1 MAEPETELEFLPA
14 WGLSKGTE
22 REVEPAALPVPVSR
36 GWAFGDGR
44 GAGVRVCI
52 LDSGI
57 EPDHPLVGGVQRS
70 VAVERA
76 GNGDLGVIGDES
88 GDVAGHGTA
97 CAGIIRALAPDVELI
112 SVRVL
117 GKDIN
122 GTFDALRAGFDW
134 AIEERFELLNLSLSV
149 RKREFVAELCELAD
163 RAAHQGTVAVC
174 SAHNSPIESYPWR
187 FASVVS
193 VACHDEEDPELVY
206 YNPTPP
212 VEFFARGVGVPVAW
226 IGGGTIRATG
236 NSFATPHVTGLLAR
250 IRAAHPTLT
259 TFELK
264 TVLYRIAANVR

>member
-1 MAEPETELEFLPA
+1 MAEPEPEREFLPA
-14 WGLSKGTE
+14 WGLSKGAE
-22 REVEPAALPVPVSR
+22 REIEPAALPGGLSR
-36 GWAFGDGR
+36 AWAFGDGR

-57 EPDHPLVGGVQRS
+57 EAAHPLVGSVQSS
-70 VAVERA
+70 VAVERCD
-76 GNGDLGVIGDES
+76 NGDLGVVGDTS

-97 CAGIIRALAPDVELI
+97 CAGIVRALAPEVELV

-122 GTFDALRAGFDW
+122 GTFDALRAGLDW

-149 RKREFVAELCELAD
+149 RRREFVAELCELAD
-163 RAAHQGTVAVC
+163 RAAHQGTIVVC

-193 VACHDEEDPELVY
+193 VACHDEDDPELVY

-226 IGGGTIRATG
+226 VGGGTIRATG

-250 IRAAHPTLT
+250 IRSAHPTLT
-259 TFELK
+259 PFELK

>member
-1 MAEPETELEFLPA
+1 MTEPGDGRLEFLPA
-14 WGLSKGTE
+14 WGLSRGTE
-22 REVEPAALPVPVSR
+22 REVEPASLPGALSR
-36 GWAFGDGR
+36 AWAFGDGR
-44 GAGVRVCI
+44 GAGVRVCV

-57 EPDHPLVGGVQRS
+57 EGDHALVGQVQRS
-70 VAVERA
+70 VAVERD
-76 GNGDLGVIGDES
+76 GGGDLAVVDDA

-97 CAGIIRALAPDVELI
+97 CAGIIRALAPDVELV

-117 GKDIN
+117 GTDIN
-122 GTFDALRAGFDW
+122 GTFDALRAGLDW
-134 AIEERFELLNLSLSV
+134 ALEERFELLNLSLSV
-149 RKREFVAELCELAD
+149 RKRDYVVELCEFAD

-212 VEFFARGVGVPVAW
+212 VEFFARGVDVPVAW

-250 IRAAHPTLT
+250 IRSAHPTLT
-259 TFELK
+259 PFELK

>member
-1 MAEPETELEFLPA
+1 MAEPERLEFLPA
-14 WGLSKGTE
+14 WGLSRGSE
-22 REVEPAALPVPVSR
+22 REVEPASLPGTLSR
-36 GWAFGDGR
+36 AWAFGDGR
-44 GAGVRVCI
+44 GAGVRVCV

-57 EPDHPLVGGVQRS
+57 EGDHPLVGQVQRS
-70 VAVERA
+70 VAVKR
-76 GNGDLGVIGDES
+76 GDGGDLGIVDDA

-117 GKDIN
+117 GIDIN
-122 GTFDALRAGFDW
+122 GTFDALRAGLDW
-134 AIEERFELLNLSLSV
+134 ALEERFELLNLSLSV
-149 RKREFVAELCELAD
+149 RKREYVVELCEFAD

-206 YNPTPP
+206 YNPAPP
-212 VEFFARGVGVPVAW
+212 VEFFARGVDVPVAW
-226 IGGGTIRATG
+226 MGGGTIRATG

-250 IRAAHPTLT
+250 IRSAHPTLT
-259 TFELK
+259 PFELK
-264 TVLYRIAANVR
+264 TVLYRLAANVR